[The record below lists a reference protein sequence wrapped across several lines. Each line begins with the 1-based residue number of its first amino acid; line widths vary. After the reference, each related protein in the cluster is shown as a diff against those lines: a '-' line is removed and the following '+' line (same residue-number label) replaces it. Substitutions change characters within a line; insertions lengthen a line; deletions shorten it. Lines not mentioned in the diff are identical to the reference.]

1 MNSHWTYRLTKW
13 RRNLAQ
19 ATLHAEPLLR
29 VENPSRSSWRIAL
42 VLLLGTLIPRPLAL
56 AAERP
61 LLKLRPVPFKD
72 VTIQDSFWAPR
83 RETNRVASI
92 PFSLQKLEEAGNLED
107 MRLAARGATNGFR
120 GPVFMDS
127 DLYKALE
134 AASYSLATHPD
145 PVLEKQLDGIIS
157 LLASAQQPDGYL
169 NSYYTVKEPGKRW
182 TNLRDCHELYCA
194 GHMFEAAVAHFQA
207 TGKTTF
213 LNIATRY
220 ADNIDSIFGPPP
232 KRLGYPGHPEIELAL
247 IKLWRATGNQRYF
260 ELARFFVENRG
271 RKFFATEHHEPLD
284 KYDGSYWQDDVPIYD
299 HQNIKGHAVRAA
311 YLMSGVTEVASQT
324 GDERLLR
331 MLDRVWRNTT
341 ERNEYITGGIG
352 PSASNEGF
360 TVDYDLPNLSAY
372 QETCATI
379 ALAQWAHRLAL
390 LYGDARYVDILERG
404 LYNGVLSGVSQDG
417 TKFFYVNPLE
427 SAGNHHRSP
436 WFGCACCPPNV
447 TRTLAALG
455 GYAYAV
461 SADSL
466 YVNLYLQGSA
476 QAKIGDT
483 AVTLKVTTEYPWDGK
498 VVLELSPAARAK
510 FALRLR
516 VPGWC
521 QNASVAVN
529 HRSSPAATIQ
539 RGYLVVDREWK
550 RGDRVELVLPMPVQ
564 RVAANPRVKADQ
576 GLLAIQRGPIV
587 YCLEQCDQAEPLA
600 AFWLPPEAQLKAA
613 REPGLLGGVVS
624 ITGEARAASQQAWK
638 HLLYQPAPAANRVA
652 LKAIPYYAWDN
663 RQPGAMRV
671 WLPVAP
677 PVQPVRGLEAQAK
690 VTVSFAN
697 DNSQPEGINDG
708 HEPKSSSEQPEANCH
723 WWPHK
728 GTREWAQYT
737 WKAPVQV
744 SGAKVYWFDDTG
756 RGECRL
762 PASWHI
768 EYLDQ
773 GDWKAV
779 AATDNYAVA
788 KDQWCAVR
796 FAPVKTTALR
806 LVVQLPPNF
815 ATGIHEWKLD
825 EPDEAQ

>member
-1 MNSHWTYRLTKW
+1 MHMEWTDWLGIWLSGNASRTAA
-13 RRNLAQ
+13 LA
-19 ATLHAEPLLR
+19 LLAG
-29 VENPSRSSWRIAL
+29 AL
-42 VLLLGTLIPRPLAL
+42 FSGPLA
-56 AAERP
+56 AASEQP
-61 LLKLRPVPFKD
+61 LLKLRPVPFQD

-92 PFSLQKLEEAGNLED
+92 PFSLQKLDEAGNLED
-107 MRLAARGATNGFR
+107 MRLAAHGATNGFR
-120 GPVFMDS
+120 GPVFIDS

-145 PVLEKQLDGIIS
+145 PALEAQLDDIIK
-157 LLASAQQPDGYL
+157 LLAAAQQPDGYL
-169 NSYYTVKEPGKRW
+169 NSYFTVKEPGKRW

-207 TGKTTF
+207 TGKKTF

-220 ADNIDSIFGPPP
+220 ADYIDSVFGPPP

-247 IKLWRATGNQRYF
+247 SKLSRATGNPRYF

-271 RKFFATEHHEPLD
+271 RKFFATEHDTPLD

-311 YLMSGVTEVASQT
+311 YLMSGVTEVAAQT
-324 GDERLLR
+324 GDERLLN

-352 PSASNEGF
+352 PSSHNEGF
-360 TVDYDLPNLSAY
+360 TVDYDLPNLTAY
-372 QETCATI
+372 QETCATV
-379 ALAQWAHRLAL
+379 ALGQWAHRLAL
-390 LYGDARYVDILERG
+390 LYGDAHYADVLERA

-427 SAGNHHRSP
+427 SAGTHHRSP

-455 GYAYAV
+455 GYAYAA
-461 SADSL
+461 SANSL
-466 YVNLYLQGSA
+466 YVNLYIQGSS
-476 QAKIGDT
+476 QAKVGDT
-483 AVTLKVTTEYPWDGK
+483 TVALKVTTEYPWDGK
-498 VVLELSPAARAK
+498 VTLELTPTSSAK

-516 VPGWC
+516 IPGWC
-521 QNASVAVN
+521 HNASVAINRRALKAPVVE
-529 HRSSPAATIQ
+529 
-539 RGYLVVDREWK
+539 RGYLVLDREWK
-550 RGDRVELVLPMPVQ
+550 RGDRVELELPMPIE
-564 RVAANPRVKADQ
+564 RVTANPLVKADQ

-600 AFWLPPEAQLKAA
+600 ALWLPREAELKAA
-613 REPGLLGGVVS
+613 HEPGLLGGVVT
-624 ITGEARAASQQAWK
+624 ITGEARAASEQQWRRN
-638 HLLYQPAPAANRVA
+638 LYQAAAPASRVA

-663 RQPGAMRV
+663 RQPGTMKV
-671 WLPVAP
+671 WLPVSP
-677 PVQPVRGLEAQAK
+677 PILPARGLAARAK
-690 VTVSFAN
+690 VSVSFAN
-697 DNSQPEGINDG
+697 DNCQPLGINDG
-708 HEPKSSSEQPEANCH
+708 MEPKNSGEQPAALCH

-728 GTREWAQYT
+728 GTSEWAQYT
-737 WKAPVQV
+737 WKTPVQV

-762 PASWHI
+762 PASWRI
-768 EYLDQ
+768 EYLDG

-779 AATDNYAVA
+779 TTAEAYPVA
-788 KDQWCAVR
+788 KDKWCAVR
-796 FAPVKTTALR
+796 FSPLKTTALR
-806 LVVQLPPNF
+806 LAVQLPPNF
-815 ATGIHEWKLD
+815 ASGVHEWKVD
-825 EPDEAQ
+825 EED